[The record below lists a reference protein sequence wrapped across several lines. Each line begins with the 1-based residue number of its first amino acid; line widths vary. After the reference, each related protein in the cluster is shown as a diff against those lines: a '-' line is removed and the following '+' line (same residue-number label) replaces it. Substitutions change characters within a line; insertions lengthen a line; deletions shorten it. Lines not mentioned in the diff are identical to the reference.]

1 MTLRTRYY
9 LAILPLFVGLGL
21 VNSVLVYTMER
32 NELRWGLRERAEG
45 VAASIAGFWD
55 VMGPEDGRAA
65 LLKRYSQRLGGLSVR
80 LFEHDGGS
88 WDGRDLFAAQLVQVP
103 MPPAPDAELSVSLRA
118 GELGWTFVDQSE
130 EGWDLIVGYAPLL
143 NPDGS
148 VRAVIGASEREVGF
162 REAMTSL
169 RLRLMGLLMALLFA
183 GVGAAELI
191 TRIARRELGALTAA
205 ADDATEGRYRTQLPP
220 GRIRELNDLGGTLLT
235 MTSLLADES
244 YQSRRAFFRAELL
257 PGQNELATGYRHYL
271 EHPLPE
277 QLGPA
282 SYAFRRLGEQGFAD
296 FCGWRENANGWVLAL
311 GRARVADS
319 TSAPLQTLIHA
330 DATRDYLLATAADP
344 LQALSWREA
353 LADFPCERLQV
364 IEIAANGLS
373 ARVANLG
380 PDGASLSEWV
390 EVDGHGMVF
399 GTLPEEAVRMA
410 QAYSQQFPDR
420 MLSQVADE
428 LAGLIAARFS
438 GILVLCDLQASPVS
452 EQPHERN

>member
-1 MTLRTRYY
+1 MTLRARYY

-45 VAASIAGFWD
+45 IAASIAGFWD
-55 VMGPEDGRAA
+55 VMGPEDGRAT

-80 LFEHDGGS
+80 LFESDGGN
-88 WDGRDLFAAQLVQVP
+88 WRERDLFSAQLVQVP
-103 MPPAPDAELSVSLRA
+103 MPPAPQAELSASLRA
-118 GELGWTFVDQSE
+118 GEIGWTFARQNAE
-130 EGWDLIVGYAPLL
+130 AWDLIVGYAPLL

-162 REAMTSL
+162 REAMSSL
-169 RLRLMGLLMALLFA
+169 RLRLIGLLLALLLS
-183 GVGAAELI
+183 GIGAAELI

-205 ADDATEGRYRTQLPP
+205 ADDATHGRYRTQLPP

-271 EHPLPE
+271 EHSLPD

-282 SYAFRRLGEQGFAD
+282 SYAFRRLGELGLSD

-311 GRARVADS
+311 GRARVGASMS
-319 TSAPLQTLIHA
+319 TPLQTLIHA
-330 DATRDYLLATAADP
+330 DATRDYLLAVAADP
-344 LQALSWREA
+344 LQALSWSEA
-353 LADFPCERLQV
+353 LADFPCEHLQIV
-364 IEIAANGLS
+364 EIAADGLS

-380 PDGASLSEWV
+380 ADRTSLNDWRQ
-390 EVDGHGMVF
+390 VDGHGAVF
-399 GTLPEEAVRMA
+399 GTLPQEAVRMA

-428 LAGLIAARFS
+428 LAGLIAGRFS
-438 GILVLCDLQASPVS
+438 GILVLCDLQASPAS